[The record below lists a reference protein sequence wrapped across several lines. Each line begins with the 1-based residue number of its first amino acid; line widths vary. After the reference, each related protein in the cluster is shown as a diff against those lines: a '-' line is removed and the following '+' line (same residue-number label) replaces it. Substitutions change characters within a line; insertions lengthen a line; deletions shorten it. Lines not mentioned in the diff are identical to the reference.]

1 MDMMEELD
9 NEGVKIDPSIFKIVR
24 KGSFRKIVDSRTYI
38 FSNRVSNTSTI
49 QPTFCSISTT
59 SRSTKSSHISFNCW
73 SRIKPIC
80 AFFL

>member
-49 QPTFCSISTT
+49 QPTSYSI
-59 SRSTKSSHISFNCW
+59 
-73 SRIKPIC
+73 
-80 AFFL
+80 